1 MLPSILVGMAV
12 YDNSPAN
19 MKENNLQFLPR
30 FVHFHPEASP
40 PFSGSPVPGSFSST
54 NADMV
59 KNRKMTR
66 LFLMNNLVIQVFV
79 LEGRHP
85 EFISSAAPNVDPTVV
100 SFYESEAGLA
110 VLRVTVDY
118 SAKELRISNDY
129 IVGYSN

>member
-1 MLPSILVGMAV
+1 
-12 YDNSPAN
+12 
-19 MKENNLQFLPR
+19 
-30 FVHFHPEASP
+30 
-40 PFSGSPVPGSFSST
+40 
-54 NADMV
+54 MV

-66 LFLMNNLVIQVFV
+66 LFLTNNLVIQVFV